1 MNIKQSH
8 HNLSLKLLV
17 GRSLP
22 NGSPWSSAEERELIF
37 KERELWDALSE
48 SDRVE
53 EQHFLAGLWKHP
65 ENRTVQIQPEWGFDL
80 TGIIKITDSAFGIP
94 RQSYRP
100 YPKGLPL
107 DEYPMFV
114 GVVGWVWDRGFQVID
129 IMEDTITIA
138 VTSSRVIPEIER
150 LYKLLVQSFPNLL
163 INPHGSSEGV
173 QIRSIYDPVSGQASL
188 EISGFSD
195 DLLT

>member
-1 MNIKQSH
+1 MTIKKRH

-22 NGSPWSSAEERELIF
+22 EGSPWSASEERELIL
-37 KERELWDALSE
+37 KERELWDTLSE
-48 SDRVE
+48 SERLE
-53 EQHFLAGLWKHP
+53 EQTFLTGLWSSP
-65 ENRTVQIQPEWGFDL
+65 DNRTILIRPEWDFNT
-80 TGIIKITDSAFGIP
+80 TGKIEITDSAFGIP

-114 GVVGWVWDRGFQVID
+114 GVVQWLWSRGFQVID
-129 IMEDTITIA
+129 ITNDVIAIA
-138 VTSSRVIPEIER
+138 VPGARVVPEIER
-150 LYKLLVQSFPNLL
+150 LYKLLVQSFPNLH
-163 INPHGSSEGV
+163 ITPHGSDEGV
-173 QIRSIYDPVSGQASL
+173 QIRALYDPVGGQASL
-188 EISGFSD
+188 EISGLRD